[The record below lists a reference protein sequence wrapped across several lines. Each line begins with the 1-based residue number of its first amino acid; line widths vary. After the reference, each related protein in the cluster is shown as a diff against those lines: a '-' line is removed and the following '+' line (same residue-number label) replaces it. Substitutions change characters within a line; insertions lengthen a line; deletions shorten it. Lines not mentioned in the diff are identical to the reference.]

1 MEVFMKQRSYMQGV
15 TLYLTPEMY
24 LTLRQLSDARK
35 ESMSETIRG
44 MIEQCL
50 KTSNQIP
57 KREEL
62 KHG

>member
-1 MEVFMKQRSYMQGV
+1 M
-15 TLYLTPEMY
+15 LTPEMY
-24 LTLRQLSDARK
+24 QTLRQLSDERK

-50 KTSNQIP
+50 KTSI
-57 KREEL
+57 KSKEKEEP

>member
-1 MEVFMKQRSYMQGV
+1 MKQRSFIQGV

-24 LTLRQLSDARK
+24 QTLRQLSDQGK

-50 KTSNQIP
+50 RTANRP
-57 KREEL
+57 KEKEEL
-62 KHG
+62 KRA

>member
-1 MEVFMKQRSYMQGV
+1 MKQRSFIQGV
-15 TLYLTPEMY
+15 TLYVTPEMY
-24 LTLRQLSDARK
+24 QTLRQLSDQRK

-50 KTSNQIP
+50 KDIRT
-57 KREEL
+57 KYAEEP